1 MKNYL
6 SYTLALI
13 VVVLVGLLLMNH
25 VPSISIFNK
34 QMRKVDLLGD
44 IRKEKVVID
53 STSFLDTIP
62 MPSVAKPAFVDR
74 KSVV

>member
-53 STSFLDTIP
+53 STSFLDTIQ
-62 MPSVAKPAFVDR
+62 PSVAKPAFVDSC
-74 KSVV
+74 KKA